1 MCSEVTFYPVDRLT
15 GETKGEHLE
24 NKTVSACSQTS
35 IVISSF
41 PPRKVRASEVTEHS
55 GWDLGHNSGVK
66 SIRAK
71 TSCCRG
77 PRTHPDLGDMGQE
90 CRIIGVRV
98 LRNQSYFPKSRTAEV
113 SLWQIFHY
121 FEKNNSIKKKKKA
134 TYIVYTHRLIP
145 FLYLVLTSL
154 MSHPVLLFFAAHPLS
169 SSLYILTA
177 SPNPQLKQ
185 GLLPPVV
192 KSHSWGRASL
202 GGLTVYSPGAAEGHH
217 KN

>member
-1 MCSEVTFYPVDRLT
+1 MSSQPLRDQGTRWLERGCGGERKTGDTPGGRKDSDRMCSEVTFYPVDRLT

-41 PPRKVRASEVTEHS
+41 PPRKARASEVTEHS

-77 PRTHPDLGDMGQE
+77 PRTHPDLGDVGQE
-90 CRIIGVRV
+90 CRIIGMRV

-121 FEKNNSIKKKKKA
+121 FEKNNSIKKKKKPH
-134 TYIVYTHRLIP
+134 TLCIP
-145 FLYLVLTSL
+145 
-154 MSHPVLLFFAAHPLS
+154 
-169 SSLYILTA
+169 
-177 SPNPQLKQ
+177 
-185 GLLPPVV
+185 
-192 KSHSWGRASL
+192 
-202 GGLTVYSPGAAEGHH
+202 TV
-217 KN
+217 

>member
-1 MCSEVTFYPVDRLT
+1 MFRGHLLPRRQTNWGDQRGTP
-15 GETKGEHLE
+15 GEQ
-24 NKTVSACSQTS
+24 NIVSACSQTS

-41 PPRKVRASEVTEHS
+41 PPRKARASEVTEHS

-77 PRTHPDLGDMGQE
+77 PRTHPDLGDVGQE

-121 FEKNNSIKKKKKA
+121 FEKINSIKKKKKSHIHCIYPPSDSLFVSGIDISDVTPCA
-134 TYIVYTHRLIP
+134 AFLHGSSIVIQ
-145 FLYLVLTSL
+145 
-154 MSHPVLLFFAAHPLS
+154 
-169 SSLYILTA
+169 SLYFDYLSQPTTETRPA
-177 SPNPQLKQ
+177 SSCSQIPQLGQSQFGRTHSLFTWGSQ
-185 GLLPPVV
+185 GAL
-192 KSHSWGRASL
+192 
-202 GGLTVYSPGAAEGHH
+202 
-217 KN
+217 